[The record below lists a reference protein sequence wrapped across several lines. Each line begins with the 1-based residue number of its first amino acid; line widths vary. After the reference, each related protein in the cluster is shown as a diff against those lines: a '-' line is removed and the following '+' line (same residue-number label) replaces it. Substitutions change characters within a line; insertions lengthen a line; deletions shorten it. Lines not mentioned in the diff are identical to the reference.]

1 MRGAARLGQQSRG
14 SAGARSRS
22 PHPEPPRSGESKD
35 RAPVPRILVIKLGA
49 LGDFVQALGP
59 AAAIR
64 AHHPE
69 AAITLLTTAPFAELA
84 RRAPYFDEVWI
95 DERPRLSALRGLL
108 ELRRRLRGAG
118 FARIYD
124 LQTSGRSSAY
134 FHLMGPG
141 ARPEWSGIARGA
153 SHPHDNP
160 RRDSM
165 HTIERQ
171 SDQL

>member
-84 RRAPYFDEVWI
+84 RAAPGSPGSTISRPATARASTTGSWVPGGG
-95 DERPRLSALRGLL
+95 RN
-108 ELRRRLRGAG
+108 GA
-118 FARIYD
+118 
-124 LQTSGRSSAY
+124 
-134 FHLMGPG
+134 
-141 ARPEWSGIARGA
+141 A
-153 SHPHDNP
+153 SHAAP
-160 RRDSM
+160 RTR
-165 HTIERQ
+165 TTTPRA
-171 SDQL
+171 